1 MLHHYYESLYY
12 RVRQGFECGDTNL
25 KQGEQG
31 TIGHQFLMSPLAEFI
46 PSLANIK
53 HVAYTFPAP
62 YVCQIK
68 ASILLIESKSIIM
81 LIL

>member
-1 MLHHYYESLYY
+1 M
-12 RVRQGFECGDTNL
+12 
-25 KQGEQG
+25 
-31 TIGHQFLMSPLAEFI
+31 GHQLMMSPVAEFI
-46 PSLANIK
+46 PSLANIT

-81 LIL
+81 LLL